1 MSDLA
6 QDTELLL
13 HRATKGDAMARRDL
27 LEHYRDYLR
36 RMVAARLDRRLA
48 PRIDASDVVQETL
61 ADAAQ
66 RLDEYLSDPPL
77 PFFGWL
83 RVLAGEHVRE
93 AHRQHLVAKGRSVAR
108 ESRIPELNDM
118 SMLTLTQQL
127 ASNDTSPSNRLM
139 RQEELELAQGQPGRP
154 VVAGSRSA
162 RHALHRSTRL
172 GRNRPGAGDDRGP
185 RENPAVSRADAPAEP
200 NGRGPVIGRP

>member
-1 MSDLA
+1 MSDVG
-6 QDTELLL
+6 QNTESLID
-13 HRATKGDAMARRDL
+13 RATRGDALARREL

-61 ADAAQ
+61 ADADR

-93 AHRQHLVAKGRSVAR
+93 AHRKHLFAKGRSVAR
-108 ESRIPELNDM
+108 ESRLPELNDL
-118 SMLTLTQQL
+118 SMLSLAHQL
-127 ASNDTSPSNRLM
+127 ASDDTSPSNRLVREEEVEWVKASLAALPDHDREVLVM
-139 RQEELELAQGQPGRP
+139 RYVETLSSIEISEALGTT
-154 VVAGSRSA
+154 VSVAKHRLCRALMRLRSKME
-162 RHALHRSTRL
+162 
-172 GRNRPGAGDDRGP
+172 GGADD
-185 RENPAVSRADAPAEP
+185 
-200 NGRGPVIGRP
+200 

>member
-1 MSDLA
+1 
-6 QDTELLL
+6 
-13 HRATKGDAMARRDL
+13 MARRDL

-61 ADAAQ
+61 ADAAH

-93 AHRQHLVAKGRSVAR
+93 GAPQAPFRQGTQRRPREPDARAQRSLDAQPGPPAR
-108 ESRIPELNDM
+108 EQRHEPE
-118 SMLTLTQQL
+118 QQF
-127 ASNDTSPSNRLM
+127 
-139 RQEELELAQGQPGRP
+139 
-154 VVAGSRSA
+154 
-162 RHALHRSTRL
+162 
-172 GRNRPGAGDDRGP
+172 
-185 RENPAVSRADAPAEP
+185 DA
-200 NGRGPVIGRP
+200 

>member
-1 MSDLA
+1 MSEPA
-6 QDTELLL
+6 QNTELLL
-13 HRATKGDAMARRDL
+13 DRATSGDPAARRDL

-61 ADAAQ
+61 ADAAE

-93 AHRQHLVAKGRSVAR
+93 AHRKHLFAKGRSVVR
-108 ESRIPELNDM
+108 ESRTPELNDL
-118 SMLTLTQQL
+118 SMLSLAHQL
-127 ASNDTSPSNRLM
+127 ASNDTSPSNSLM
-139 RQEELELAQGQPGRP
+139 RDEQLEWVKAGLAALPARDRE
-154 VVAGSRSA
+154 VLVMRYVEALSSVAISQ
-162 RHALHRSTRL
+162 ALGTTEAAAKNRL
-172 GRNRPGAGDDRGP
+172 Y
-185 RENPAVSRADAPAEP
+185 RALMRLRTQME
-200 NGRGPVIGRP
+200 GLE

>member
-1 MSDLA
+1 MSEPA
-6 QDTELLL
+6 QNTELLL
-13 HRATKGDAMARRDL
+13 DRATSGDAMARRDL

-93 AHRQHLVAKGRSVAR
+93 AHRKHLFAKGRSVVR
-108 ESRIPELNDM
+108 ESRPPELNDV
-118 SMLTLTQQL
+118 SMLNLAHQL
-127 ASNDTSPSNRLM
+127 ASNDTSPSNSLM
-139 RQEELELAQGQPGRP
+139 RDEQLEWVRAGLA
-154 VVAGSRSA
+154 
-162 RHALHRSTRL
+162 ALHAHDREVLVMRYVEALSSVEISQAL
-172 GRNRPGAGDDRGP
+172 GTTEAGAKTGSIVP
-185 RENPAVSRADAPAEP
+185 
-200 NGRGPVIGRP
+200 

>member
-1 MSDLA
+1 MSDPA
-6 QDTELLL
+6 EQTELLIR
-13 HRATKGDAMARRDL
+13 RATNGDSLARRDL

-61 ADAAQ
+61 ADAAD

-93 AHRQHLVAKGRSVAR
+93 AHRKHLHVKGRSVAR
-108 ESRIPELNDM
+108 ESRMPELNDV
-118 SMLTLTQQL
+118 SMVSLAHQL
-127 ASNDTSPSNRLM
+127 AANDTSPSNRLIRYEDLEWVKAGLAALPAHDREIIVM
-139 RQEELELAQGQPGRP
+139 RYIEALSSLEISQALGTTETDAKNRLYRALMRLRNQMEGGQ
-154 VVAGSRSA
+154 
-162 RHALHRSTRL
+162 
-172 GRNRPGAGDDRGP
+172 
-185 RENPAVSRADAPAEP
+185 
-200 NGRGPVIGRP
+200 

>member
-1 MSDLA
+1 MTWHRILSCSFTA
-6 QDTELLL
+6 QP
-13 HRATKGDAMARRDL
+13 RAIPGPRRVAGAL
-27 LEHYRDYLR
+27 SRLSR

-93 AHRQHLVAKGRSVAR
+93 AHRVHLVVKGHSVAR
-108 ESRIPELNDM
+108 ESQFPELNDV

-127 ASNDTSPSNRLM
+127 ASNDTSPSNHLM
-139 RQEELELAQGQPGRP
+139 RDEDRDWLKAGLASLPVQDRELIIMRYIEALSLGAISQAVGMTEDAVRSRLYRALMRLRSQMERGR
-154 VVAGSRSA
+154 VVG
-162 RHALHRSTRL
+162 
-172 GRNRPGAGDDRGP
+172 
-185 RENPAVSRADAPAEP
+185 
-200 NGRGPVIGRP
+200 

>member
-1 MSDLA
+1 MSEPA
-6 QDTELLL
+6 QNTELLL
-13 HRATKGDAMARRDL
+13 DRATSGDPMARRDL

-61 ADAAQ
+61 AEAAQ

-93 AHRQHLVAKGRSVAR
+93 AHRKHLFAKGRSVVR
-108 ESRIPELNDM
+108 ESRTPELNDH
-118 SMLTLTQQL
+118 SMLSLAHQL
-127 ASNDTSPSNRLM
+127 ASNDTSPSNSLM
-139 RQEELELAQGQPGRP
+139 RDEQLEWVKSGLAALPARDRE
-154 VVAGSRSA
+154 VLVMRYVEALSSA
-162 RHALHRSTRL
+162 EISQALGTTEAAAKNRL
-172 GRNRPGAGDDRGP
+172 YRALMRLREQMERDDQ
-185 RENPAVSRADAPAEP
+185 
-200 NGRGPVIGRP
+200 

>member
-1 MSDLA
+1 MSDQA
-6 QDTELLL
+6 QDTEMLL
-13 HRATKGDAMARRDL
+13 HRATNGDTLARRDL

-83 RVLAGEHVRE
+83 RSLAGEHVRD
-93 AHRQHLVAKGRSVAR
+93 AHRKHLFAKGRSVVR
-108 ESRIPELNDM
+108 ESRTPELNDV
-118 SMLTLTQQL
+118 SMLSLAHQL

-139 RQEELELAQGQPGRP
+139 REEQLEWVKAGLAALPAHDREILVMRYVEALSSVEISQALGTTEGGAKNRLY
-154 VVAGSRSA
+154 
-162 RHALHRSTRL
+162 HALMRLRSQME
-172 GRNRPGAGDDRGP
+172 GEVND
-185 RENPAVSRADAPAEP
+185 
-200 NGRGPVIGRP
+200 

>member
-1 MSDLA
+1 MSEVA
-6 QDTELLL
+6 QNTEGLID
-13 HRATKGDAMARRDL
+13 RATRGDAIARRDL

-93 AHRQHLVAKGRSVAR
+93 AHRKHLFAKGRSVAR
-108 ESRIPELNDM
+108 ESPL
-118 SMLTLTQQL
+118 
-127 ASNDTSPSNRLM
+127 P
-139 RQEELELAQGQPGRP
+139 
-154 VVAGSRSA
+154 
-162 RHALHRSTRL
+162 
-172 GRNRPGAGDDRGP
+172 
-185 RENPAVSRADAPAEP
+185 
-200 NGRGPVIGRP
+200 